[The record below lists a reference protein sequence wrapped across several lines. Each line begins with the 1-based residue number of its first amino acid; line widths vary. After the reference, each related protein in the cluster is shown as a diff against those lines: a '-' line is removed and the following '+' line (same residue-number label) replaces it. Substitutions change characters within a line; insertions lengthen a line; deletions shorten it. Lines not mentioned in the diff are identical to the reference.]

1 MSKLYPTMY
10 LRIYLILAI
19 TIIFYGCET
28 TTTQIKNENIK
39 KTIDFVGNKKTDS
52 ISEETYDEENK
63 TDINNDNELNQII
76 NIGLML
82 PLTGPHYSIGQS
94 LLNASQLALYTSKNS
109 NINFIVKD
117 VGETK
122 NLTKSFYELVNDDVE
137 LIVGPVFSEKLKVL
151 NPMSRDENV
160 KLISFSNNIDITSKN
175 LSAFGLSPEDE
186 IEKLFRYCDSKNL
199 KRIKVILPEN
209 IYGNKIK
216 DKILNLKKLDLNID
230 SKFFYYDPKNPDFYE
245 VSKRVANYET
255 RKENLK
261 NEISRLSE
269 FTDEISKAKIKKLK
283 KLDTY
288 GELNFDALLIIVN
301 KFDELISFSSVLPY
315 YDVDPK
321 KIQYLGTSTWNK
333 TAIVKEPSL
342 NGGIFTDIDQDSLE
356 KFINHYEKY
365 FKEKPHE
372 LAAFAFDIIGLIAKL
387 QSKDGSLTKLKTIET
402 VSYSGVTGKFRLL
415 NSGRT
420 SRTPEIY
427 KIKNETI
434 VKLN

>member
-1 MSKLYPTMY
+1 MY

-52 ISEETYDEENK
+52 ISEETYDEEIK
-63 TDINNDNELNQII
+63 PDINNDNELNQII

-137 LIVGPVFSEKLKVL
+137 LIVGPVFSEKLKIL

>member
-1 MSKLYPTMY
+1 MY
-10 LRIYLILAI
+10 FRIYLILAI

-39 KTIDFVGNKKTDS
+39 KTIDFVGNTKSDS
-52 ISEETYDEENK
+52 ISEETYDEEIK

-151 NPMSRDENV
+151 NPMSRDEKV

-216 DKILNLKKLDLNID
+216 DKILNLKRLDLNID
-230 SKFFYYDPKNPDFYE
+230 SKFFYYDPKNPDFYK

-269 FTDEISKAKIKKLK
+269 FTDEISRAKIKKLK

-321 KIQYLGTSTWNK
+321 KIQYLGTSTWNR

-415 NSGRT
+415 NSGGT

>member
-1 MSKLYPTMY
+1 MY

-216 DKILNLKKLDLNID
+216 DKILNLNKLDLNID

>member
-1 MSKLYPTMY
+1 MY

-52 ISEETYDEENK
+52 ISEETYDEEIK
-63 TDINNDNELNQII
+63 PDINNDNELNQII

-199 KRIKVILPEN
+199 KRIKIILPEN

>member
-1 MSKLYPTMY
+1 MY
-10 LRIYLILAI
+10 FRIYLILAI

-52 ISEETYDEENK
+52 ISEETYDEEIK
-63 TDINNDNELNQII
+63 PDINNDNELNQII

-216 DKILNLKKLDLNID
+216 DKILNLKRLDLNID

-255 RKENLK
+255 REENLK